1 LRAPTPAA
9 RARRGASGGQV
20 WAKLEAE
27 PPADRMLAVC
37 MYCERIR
44 ADTGEWIA
52 PPPEL
57 AEMLR
62 DRRVVQLTHGACP
75 ICLAGHQARR
85 QPPVLFI
92 SGLGS
97 RQLRGSVPAAIL
109 RDAHQR

>member
-1 LRAPTPAA
+1 MYWRYVRDALDRATEAVTGSHIA
-9 RARRGASGGQV
+9 RAHASRAREAGRV
-20 WAKLEAE
+20 WRALWAKLEAE

-75 ICLAGHQARR
+75 ICLAGH
-85 QPPVLFI
+85 
-92 SGLGS
+92 LG
-97 RQLRGSVPAAIL
+97 
-109 RDAHQR
+109 D